1 VGLDVPPF
9 DGDVQ
14 QKLREILPAA
24 GTGLRNPVD
33 IGVPLVGVEAFERV
47 LESVASADCIDMIIA
62 TQAMFHVLGGSF
74 GPPPGKRERWLQGL
88 VETPARVRD
97 RCGKPIVIVLPV
109 GSDELQ
115 MVEAEKGRR
124 EIRDQYLSMGIPSYP
139 TLERA
144 ARAVANVAT
153 YYAKAV

>member
-1 VGLDVPPF
+1 M
-9 DGDVQ
+9 
-14 QKLREILPAA
+14 
-24 GTGLRNPVD
+24 
-33 IGVPLVGVEAFERV
+33 GVPLVGAQAFERV
-47 LESVASADCIDMIIA
+47 LESVASADCIDTIIA
-62 TQAMFHVLGGSF
+62 TQAMFHVLGGTF
-74 GPPPGKRERWLQGL
+74 GPPPGKRERFLQAL

-97 RCGKPIVIVLPV
+97 RLGKPIVIVLPV
-109 GSDELQ
+109 GGDELK

-153 YYAKAV
+153 YYARAIRAQAA